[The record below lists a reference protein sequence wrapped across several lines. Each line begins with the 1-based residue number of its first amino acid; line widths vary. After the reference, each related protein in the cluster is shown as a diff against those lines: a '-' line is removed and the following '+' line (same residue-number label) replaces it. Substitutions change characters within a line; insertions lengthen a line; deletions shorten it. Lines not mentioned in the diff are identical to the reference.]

1 MAILWPND
9 EHSRL
14 RSGDVLRHRSHNP
27 LRGKTALSQQNAP
40 TPQQAQS
47 LRQRAKGSATG
58 DNDRRSKNTAVP
70 QLRVCAMYTTDRIPE
85 KMEENFSVLWNFATL
100 RFF

>member
-14 RSGDVLRHRSHNP
+14 RSGEVLRPRSHNP
-27 LRGKTALSQQNAP
+27 LRVEIALSQQNAP

-47 LRQRAKGSATG
+47 LRQRPKSSATG
-58 DNDRRSKNTAVP
+58 DKNRRSKNTAVP
-70 QLRVCAMYTTDRIPE
+70 QFRVCAIYTTDRIPE
-85 KMEENFSVLWNFATL
+85 KMEENFSVHWNFATL